1 MQRLKCP
8 YCNKKLKLKDV
19 EQGYEYHCPR
29 CDSLIHRSGE
39 SPLTIVVLSISTFIL
54 FFGAVTQPLL
64 NIKILYDTQ
73 ISVLRSIQLL
83 SQSDI
88 FSAFIL
94 AFTIIII
101 PISMLLLIFS
111 ILFYQNLGISKERL
125 KILIVA
131 YTTIKEWNMI
141 AIYFV
146 GLLVS
151 MVKMTDISEMTVLTG
166 LWVNLLYVIF
176 FFTTVNF
183 FNPYDTLMIHKKQK
197 SASKSLNRS
206 MLYIVLALIFL
217 VPANLLPIMPIYKYA
232 VYYPNTLLD
241 GVISFYNEGDYF
253 VSGVILISSIILPF
267 VKLFGLTFMIIMVKY
282 NLLLSKRKFFIKYY
296 IAINSISKYS
306 MIDVY
311 VVVLASSYIQY
322 DDLIRIEVG
331 EAFIPFTLVV
341 FFTVLANKNFDTKLL
356 WKEK

>member
-1 MQRLKCP
+1 
-8 YCNKKLKLKDV
+8 
-19 EQGYEYHCPR
+19 
-29 CDSLIHRSGE
+29 
-39 SPLTIVVLSISTFIL
+39 
-54 FFGAVTQPLL
+54 
-64 NIKILYDTQ
+64 
-73 ISVLRSIQLL
+73 
-83 SQSDI
+83 
-88 FSAFIL
+88 
-94 AFTIIII
+94 
-101 PISMLLLIFS
+101 
-111 ILFYQNLGISKERL
+111 
-125 KILIVA
+125 
-131 YTTIKEWNMI
+131 
-141 AIYFV
+141 
-146 GLLVS
+146 
-151 MVKMTDISEMTVLTG
+151 
-166 LWVNLLYVIF
+166 
-176 FFTTVNF
+176 
-183 FNPYDTLMIHKKQK
+183 MIHKKQK